1 MDLEDIMLR
10 ETNQRQTNTDVITYM
25 QNLKNTKNE
34 CSKTKTDS
42 QVQKT
47 NQNLP
52 VRIGKGEG
60 EDEVGD

>member
-34 CSKTKTDS
+34 CNKTKTDS

>member
-34 CSKTKTDS
+34 CNKTKTDS

-52 VRIGKGEG
+52 VHIGKGEG

>member
-1 MDLEDIMLR
+1 MLR
-10 ETNQRQTNTDVITYM
+10 ETNQRQTNSYVITYM

-34 CSKTKTDS
+34 YNKTKTDS